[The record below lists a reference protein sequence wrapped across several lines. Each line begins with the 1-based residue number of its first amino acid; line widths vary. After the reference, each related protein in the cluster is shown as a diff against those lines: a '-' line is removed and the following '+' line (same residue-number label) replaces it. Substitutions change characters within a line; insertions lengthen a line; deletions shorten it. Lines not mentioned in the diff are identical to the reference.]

1 MDNGDKGQDGEN
13 VSPIMTLPEDAI
25 REIFNYLSFQTLYFS
40 LRTVCK
46 NIQIYVD
53 NYLKVRK
60 GISLFVGCQ
69 KGSEKEVIEITELRN
84 KGFIIIR
91 TPASSI
97 PWVTSI
103 LQNNK
108 FFNEGLDRLL
118 DLVLYKALYQMSVC
132 FINESDKKLL
142 FRYFLK
148 SKKLEKFSINGT
160 KLEWL
165 DPNETSYAF
174 LQRLVSRIIP
184 YQFETQ
190 CYGNGHYPFVLFK
203 TKGKTWSVGKMMS
216 YK

>member
-13 VSPIMTLPEDAI
+13 ISPIMTLPEDAI

-118 DLVLYKALYQMSVC
+118 DL
-132 FINESDKKLL
+132 I
-142 FRYFLK
+142 
-148 SKKLEKFSINGT
+148 I
-160 KLEWL
+160 
-165 DPNETSYAF
+165 SY
-174 LQRLVSRIIP
+174 L
-184 YQFETQ
+184 
-190 CYGNGHYPFVLFK
+190 
-203 TKGKTWSVGKMMS
+203 
-216 YK
+216 